1 MVGLWTWM
9 HRGPTDTSVTLSYY
23 ACGRRL
29 VASLLTVKRFH
40 PALVIPCTNRTPPWV
55 LANDYVGC
63 GDSGP
68 GGYKSVWAELR
79 RTEMTR
85 YAAPVPRDGSPAG
98 RRLVTRTCRSTP
110 APSRFPLRSRSR
122 GGN

>member
-68 GGYKSVWAELR
+68 GGYKSVWAELT

-85 YAAPVPRDGSPAG
+85 YAALVPRDGTLPDGGWLREHVDRHRRHPDSLFVLEVEAG
-98 RRLVTRTCRSTP
+98 
-110 APSRFPLRSRSR
+110 
-122 GGN
+122 